1 MKNCLQQFLA
11 AKAQGCGSPKL
22 NAVCAGRC
30 IFAGSALGG
39 YAVGSALVCF
49 TVGFALGGCAVG
61 SALGGS
67 SADEHMQDGA

>member
-1 MKNCLQQFLA
+1 MKTCLQQFLA

-39 YAVGSALVCF
+39 S
-49 TVGFALGGCAVG
+49 AVG